1 MIEESGFEKFKLNKQ
16 LNNALLELGI
26 TQPTP
31 IQEKT
36 LPTIMAGKDVVGI
49 AQTGT
54 GKTFAFLLPL
64 IRNMKYS
71 DQRQPRAMI
80 LVPTRELVV
89 QVIEQIELLTK
100 FISIRTLGVYGGT
113 NINTQKQRIH
123 DGCDILVATPG
134 RLFDLVMTGVLRLKD
149 VKTLIID
156 EVDEMLDLGFR
167 RQIISILELIPEN
180 RQNLLFSATITPE
193 VESLINDYFRNP
205 TKIEA
210 APSGTP
216 IEKINQSIYYAENFN
231 TKVNLLKHLIQ
242 DEETFNKVLVFMSSK
257 KLADRLDERLEEAFP
272 EQVGV
277 LHSNKSQNYRLR
289 KVQEFKDGTA
299 RILVATDLVS
309 RGVDIQNVTHV
320 INFDLPEYPENYIH
334 RIGRTGRAEQKGEAI
349 SFVCEEEKIFQQH
362 IEGLMKQ
369 PIPVLDFP
377 EDVEMSDELI
387 EEEMPEEKFTGASI
401 QIKRKAPAGPS
412 HHEKKQKNAKVNLG
426 NSKKNKREAKYKKP
440 LKRGQK
446 KNRFNSKGK

>member
-16 LNNALLELGI
+16 LNNALNELGI
-26 TQPTP
+26 TTPTP
-31 IQEKT
+31 IQEKS
-36 LPTIMAGKDVVGI
+36 LPTILAGKDVVGI

-54 GKTFAFLLPL
+54 GKTFAFLLPI

-89 QVIEQIELLTK
+89 QVVEQIDLLTE
-100 FISIRTLGVYGGT
+100 FISLRSLGVYGGT
-113 NINTQKQRIH
+113 NINTQKQNIH

-149 VKTLIID
+149 VKTLVID

-167 RQIISILELIPEN
+167 PQIVSLLELIPEK

-193 VESLINDYFRNP
+193 VEKLINDYFRNP
-205 TKIEA
+205 IKIEA

-216 IEKINQSIYYAENFN
+216 LEKINQQVYNAENFN
-231 TKVNLLKHLIQ
+231 TKVNLLMHLVE
-242 DEETFNKVLVFMSSK
+242 DAEKFSKVLVFMSSK
-257 KLADRLDERLEEAFP
+257 KLADKLEERLEEVYP
-272 EQVGV
+272 EQIGA

-289 KVQEFKDGTA
+289 KVQEFKDGTV

-309 RGVDIQNVTHV
+309 RGVDIQDVTHV
-320 INFDLPEYPENYIH
+320 INFDLPDYPENYIH

-349 SFVCEEEKIFQQH
+349 SFVSEEDKVFQQH

-369 PIPVLDFP
+369 SIPVLDFP
-377 EDVEMSDELI
+377 EEVEITDELI
-387 EEEMPEEKFTGASI
+387 EEELPEEKFTGASI
-401 QIKRKAPAGPS
+401 KVKRRTDIGPAF
-412 HHEKKQKNAKVNLG
+412 HEKKQKNAKVNLG
-426 NSKKNKREAKYKKP
+426 NSKKNKKEAKYKKP

-446 KNRFNSKGK
+446 KNRFNSK